1 VERLGLIA
9 GNGNFPLLFARE
21 ARSRGCAVTAVA
33 HRDETDPALAALV
46 DDLRWIRVGQVGR
59 MINCFKRAGVSRVV
73 MVGGINKVR
82 SLASLRPDWRG
93 LRLIA
98 GAAGRGDDAL
108 LRALAAELEGEGI
121 EVVSST
127 LFLDRLLVEA
137 GHVTGPLP
145 SPELLA
151 DIRVGCKVLAALG
164 ELDVGQSVVV
174 ENGVVLAVEA
184 IEGTDAAARRA
195 GELGRGHAV
204 LVKGSKRSQDLRFD
218 LPAAGTRTIEVM
230 KESGVAA
237 LALRAGSTIIV
248 DDEGFAEAARTAGV
262 SVLGWTGDGEVP
274 GID

>member
-1 VERLGLIA
+1 MERLGLIA

-21 ARSRGCAVTAVA
+21 ASSRGCAVTAVA

-46 DDLRWIRVGQVGR
+46 DDLSWIRVGQVGR
-59 MINCFKRAGVSRVV
+59 MINCFKQAGVSRAV

-137 GHVTGPLP
+137 GHVKNVNHAFTRLIGDNGPAYIDNYRFPAGDCIDAIRQAGRVDLVAHP
-145 SPELLA
+145 HLLNPKGPKLTA
-151 DIRVGCKVLAALG
+151 KLQRVVDQA
-164 ELDVGQSVVV
+164 
-174 ENGVVLAVEA
+174 
-184 IEGTDAAARRA
+184 
-195 GELGRGHAV
+195 H
-204 LVKGSKRSQDLRFD
+204 SK
-218 LPAAGTRTIEVM
+218 IC
-230 KESGVAA
+230 
-237 LALRAGSTIIV
+237 
-248 DDEGFAEAARTAGV
+248 
-262 SVLGWTGDGEVP
+262 
-274 GID
+274 

>member
-21 ARSRGCAVTAVA
+21 ARSRGYVVTAVA

-59 MINCFKRAGVSRVV
+59 MINCFKRAGVSRAV

-98 GAAGRGDDAL
+98 GAAGRGDDSL

-137 GHVTGPLP
+137 GHVTGPQP

-151 DIRVGCKVLAALG
+151 DIRVGCRVLAALG

-195 GELGRGHAV
+195 GELGRGRAV
-204 LVKGSKRSQDLRFD
+204 LVKGAKRGQDLRFD
-218 LPAAGTRTIEVM
+218 LPAVGTRTVNVM
-230 KESGVAA
+230 KESGVVA

-248 DDEGFAEAARTAGV
+248 DDEGFAEAARAAGV

-274 GID
+274 GIG

>member
-1 VERLGLIA
+1 MERLGLIA

-21 ARSRGCAVTAVA
+21 ASSRGCAVTAVA

-46 DDLRWIRVGQVGR
+46 DDLSWIRVGQVGR
-59 MINCFKRAGVSRVV
+59 MINCFKQAGVSRAV

-174 ENGVVLAVEA
+174 EDGVVLAVEA

-195 GELGRGHAV
+195 GELGRGRAV
-204 LVKGSKRSQDLRFD
+204 LVKGTKRGQDLRFD

-274 GID
+274 GIG